1 MDGYEKNWLKSIAC
15 TTLQCCCAF
24 VVLLTNSIQGQIPT
38 TSELKAE
45 SIAPGAPLI
54 RSFDQILDRRG
65 NVIFRDTQLAQ
76 VIYTLSQQWDIN
88 IVAGADVTGTV
99 SGTFRDATL
108 REILDSLL
116 SVNGYGYRVNGNS
129 LLVLKQEQ
137 IGPNNP
143 NFRAETMLLP
153 RNISSEA
160 LGDVMQALK
169 IFSTP
174 SGGQL
179 QAVPST
185 NMLMVYDTPDRIQQM
200 RGMLQNL
207 TGTNSLPIPGVNAPG
222 ITASLG
228 TNNLVQNIA
237 AQEDEI
243 ITLRPQFIPVAEL
256 AKGVE
261 LAVGSTA
268 NFISIDNEEAL
279 MITGNPDALRRAS
292 CVMSQIDRPRAQVRI
307 TAYIY
312 DVSLGE
318 TERLGFDW
326 SQQVFSQ
333 GVDSNGIPRNSIR
346 NDAGLLTRAQP
357 SSIVPNAIPLGTAT
371 TGGATATAAAATGPQ
386 YAFRTLTSHFE
397 LNTVLQALDD
407 TKGAKL
413 LADPHV
419 TVVDRQT
426 ANINIVTKIPVQ
438 QLTQTQQGGSIGT
451 TAFEE
456 AGIKLSVT
464 PKIASDGT
472 ISMQVSPEFSVLTGF
487 NSSGNPIIDART
499 ATTVVRIANQHTLVI
514 GGLRQ
519 RTAVETVRGIPGLMN
534 WKFVGALFRSHTT
547 EMRESELIVFLQPEI
562 IDFQTT
568 GLPREQIA
576 VDHQR
581 IQLGR
586 IPTSCMGP
594 GVPDCRDPHCPH
606 HHPRGRPN
614 CGLPDEGLVYPFGL
628 SPQNEVLACPPSS
641 TNISPT
647 PTIEQTTPEPAS
659 NQFNQNQTS
668 PSQLD
673 PHIAPVSLPTTNKS
687 SSPLFVH
694 PVEELP
700 SVTPASSWA
709 STVKR

>member
-1 MDGYEKNWLKSIAC
+1 MDGYERKWSGSIPSS
-15 TTLQCCCAF
+15 TLWGCCLFA
-24 VVLLTNSIQGQIPT
+24 VLLSHSSQGQIPT

-45 SIAPGAPLI
+45 SVAPNAPQM
-54 RSFDQILDRRG
+54 RSFEQVLNRRG

-76 VIYTLSQQWDIN
+76 VIYTLSQQWDVN

-129 LLVLKQEQ
+129 LLVLKQEE

-153 RNISSEA
+153 RNISAEA
-160 LGDVMQALK
+160 LGDVLQALK
-169 IFSTP
+169 VLSTP

-207 TGTNSLPIPGVNAPG
+207 TGTQTIPGVNVPG
-222 ITASLG
+222 VSTGLG
-228 TNNLVQNIA
+228 ANNLTQPLA
-237 AQEDEI
+237 APEDEI

-261 LAVGSTA
+261 LAVGTQA
-268 NFISIDNEEAL
+268 NFVSIDNEEAL
-279 MITGNPDALRRAS
+279 MITGRPEALRRAS

-326 SQQVFSQ
+326 SQQFFSQ
-333 GVDSNGIPRNSIR
+333 GVDSNGIPRNMIR
-346 NDAGLLTRAQP
+346 NDAGLLTRATP
-357 SSIVPNAIPLGTAT
+357 SSIVPAATPLGAAT
-371 TGGATATAAAATGPQ
+371 TGGGTGAAATAAAATGPQ
-386 YAFRTLTSHFE
+386 YVFRTLTSHFE
-397 LNTVLQALDD
+397 LNTVLQALDE

-426 ANINIVTKIPVQ
+426 ASIDIVTKIPIQ

-456 AGIKLSVT
+456 AGIKLAVT

-472 ISMQVSPEFSVLTGF
+472 ISMQVTPEFSVLTGF
-487 NSSGNPIIDART
+487 NNGNPVIDARR
-499 ATTVVRIANQHTLVI
+499 ATTVVRVANQHTLVI

-519 RTAVETVRGIPGLMN
+519 KTAVETIRGIPGLMD
-534 WKFVGALFRSHTT
+534 WKYVGRFFRSHNT

-562 IDFQTT
+562 IDYQTT

-576 VDHQR
+576 IDHQR
-581 IQLGR
+581 IQLAR
-586 IPTSCMGP
+586 IPTSCIGP
-594 GVPDCRDPHCPH
+594 GVPDCRDPNCPH
-606 HHPRGRPN
+606 HHPRSRPN
-614 CGLPDEGLVYPFGL
+614 CGLPDEGLVYALGA
-628 SPQNEVLACPPSS
+628 SPPIEGTFCPPNGTDVPPMSTTEQPANGSPIQMKTSS
-641 TNISPT
+641 DEVS
-647 PTIEQTTPEPAS
+647 
-659 NQFNQNQTS
+659 QFN
-668 PSQLD
+668 
-673 PHIAPVSLPTTNKS
+673 PHVLPISLPSTEQGPTND
-687 SSPLFVH
+687 VVR

-700 SVTPASSWA
+700 AVTPASNW
-709 STVKR
+709 STSVKR

>member
-1 MDGYEKNWLKSIAC
+1 MDGCGRKLTECISGN
-15 TTLQCCCAF
+15 TLGLCCCL
-24 VVLLTNSIQGQIPT
+24 VVFLSHLSLGQIPS

-45 SIAPGAPLI
+45 SVAPGSPLV
-54 RSFDQILDRRG
+54 RSFDQILNRRG

-76 VIYTLSQQWDIN
+76 VIYTLSQQWDVN

-153 RNISSEA
+153 RNISPEA
-160 LGDVMQALK
+160 LSDVLQALK
-169 IFSTP
+169 VFSTP

-207 TGTNSLPIPGVNAPG
+207 TGNQPIPGVNAPG
-222 ITASLG
+222 VSTSFG
-228 TNNLVQNIA
+228 SNNLSQPIA

-261 LAVGSTA
+261 LAVGSQA
-268 NFISIDNEEAL
+268 NYVSIDNEEAL
-279 MITGNPDALRRAS
+279 MITGGPEALRRAS
-292 CVMSQIDRPRAQVRI
+292 CVMSQIDRPRSQVRI

-326 SQQVFSQ
+326 SQQIFSQ
-333 GVDSNGIPRNSIR
+333 GVDSNGIPRNMIR
-346 NDAGLLTRAQP
+346 NDAGLLTRAAP
-357 SSIVPNAIPLGTAT
+357 TSIVPTATVLGAAT
-371 TGGATATAAAATGPQ
+371 TGGTTGGAPTAAAATGPQ
-386 YAFRTLTSHFE
+386 YVFRTLTSHFE
-397 LNTVLQALDD
+397 LNTVLQALDE

-426 ANINIVTKIPVQ
+426 ASIDIVTKIPIQ

-456 AGIKLSVT
+456 AGIKLAVT

-472 ISMQVSPEFSVLTGF
+472 ISMQVTPEFSVLTGF
-487 NSSGNPIIDART
+487 NNGNPVIDARR

-519 RTAVETVRGIPGLMN
+519 KTAVETVRGIPGLMD
-534 WKFVGALFRSHTT
+534 WKYIGRFFRSHNT

-562 IDFQTT
+562 VDFQST

-576 VDHQR
+576 VDHQK

-586 IPTSCMGP
+586 IPTSCLGP
-594 GVPDCRDPHCPH
+594 GVPDCRDPNCPY
-606 HHPRGRPN
+606 HHPRCRPN
-614 CGLPDEGLVYPFGL
+614 CGLPDEGLVYPLGA
-628 SPQNEVLACPPSS
+628 SIPSESTSCPPLS
-641 TNISPT
+641 TDT
-647 PTIEQTTPEPAS
+647 PPMS
-659 NQFNQNQTS
+659 TS
-668 PSQLD
+668 APSVNGLPVQSGGNSEEVSQRA
-673 PHIAPVSLPTTNKS
+673 PYVSPVSLPPTEQGTTND
-687 SSPLFVH
+687 VVR

-700 SVTPASSWA
+700 AVTPAGNWSRSE
-709 STVKR
+709 KR